1 MSRGSEKNWGSGWG
15 WGASKRVDPKGQP
28 LPREQYPEARAEV
41 ADRLLT
47 ATGLCGGLWWQLPRE
62 HGPRLGP
69 GPSWHVSHRKGSPD
83 WVEEHRAPG
92 RVQCPAG
99 GPSSLPGKR
108 PAMWGRGAVLSVT
121 QAGQGEP
128 DRAFRIPCQAS
139 HSAPGGCRASLR
151 SGQAGRTPTACLQG
165 SGPRER
171 PRVRAQTRT
180 GSREV
185 GA

>member
-15 WGASKRVDPKGQP
+15 WGASKRMDPKGQP
-28 LPREQYPEARAEV
+28 LPREQYPAARAEV

-92 RVQCPAG
+92 RVQCPAR

-121 QAGQGEP
+121 
-128 DRAFRIPCQAS
+128 
-139 HSAPGGCRASLR
+139 HSGW
-151 SGQAGRTPTACLQG
+151 AGRARTGLPDPTPGLPLGHRVVAEPLCGQDRLG
-165 SGPRER
+165 ENPDGLPPRE
-171 PRVRAQTRT
+171 
-180 GSREV
+180 
-185 GA
+185 